1 MDVCLSVC
9 MYIYICICIC
19 IVIPQQVRKVRFYE
33 IIVNVPFIDVFWVM
47 WRSKCPKPT
56 IWGWYI
62 PPIYGNAGD
71 SIVLGLP
78 PYIYIYTY
86 TVYIHTYTH
95 IHIHIYIY
103 THISHTCTCTCTHT
117 IYT

>member
-1 MDVCLSVC
+1 MYV
-9 MYIYICICIC
+9 YIYICIC

-78 PYIYIYTY
+78 PYIYIHIQYTY
-86 TVYIHTYTH
+86 

-103 THISHTCTCTCTHT
+103 TFTFIHIYHTHVHVHVHIQYTHNSK
-117 IYT
+117 